1 MQHNPAHF
9 EEMHQR
15 RVQRLESR
23 YRAAE
28 QALATARSHYH
39 TLREMPLQ
47 CSTAMSVAM
56 LRIHE
61 AQQALCDLDEC
72 LESVRRHEPVA

>member
-1 MQHNPAHF
+1 MQQTATHF
-9 EEMHQR
+9 HDMHQR
-15 RVQRLESR
+15 RVQRLESQ

-61 AQQALCDLDEC
+61 AQQTLLDLDEC